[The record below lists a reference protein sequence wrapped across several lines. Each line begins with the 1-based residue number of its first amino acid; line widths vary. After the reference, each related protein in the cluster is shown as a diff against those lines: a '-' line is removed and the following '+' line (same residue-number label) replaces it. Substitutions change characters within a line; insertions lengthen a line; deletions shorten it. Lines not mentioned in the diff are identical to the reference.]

1 MIREGL
7 SYNQLEW
14 ACWNDQIST
23 VIVFE
28 DTKRIYDTQ
37 MTIGTIFMSV
47 YRKHE
52 TKDREFIRKFK
63 EIVLMIT
70 RRYEKPKIFIGGD
83 WNLQS

>member
-28 DTKRIYDTQ
+28 DQRRFHGDQ
-37 MTIGTIFMSV
+37 MTMGTIFISV

-52 TKDREFIRKFK
+52 TKEKEFMSKVK
-63 EIVLMIT
+63 EIVLMIA
-70 RRYEKPKIFIGGD
+70 RRYEKPKIFMGGD
-83 WNLQS
+83 WNLQK